1 MEKKVIVKVEDV
13 SIKFSLASEKFD
25 GFKEYFIQRVK
36 KKITYQDFWA
46 LQDVSFEVY
55 KGETLGLIGVNGS
68 GKSTMLKIIACVM
81 KPTCGSVKTS
91 GVIAPLIELGA
102 GFDFDLTAKENV
114 FLNGTLL
121 GYTREYLEEHYE
133 EIVEFSELDQFM
145 DVPVKNFSSGMFS
158 RLAFAVATIGQP
170 DILIVDEVLSV
181 GDAKFRKKCEKK
193 MQGMIDHGVTV
204 LFVSHSLE
212 QVKRLCNKAILLDH
226 GELIAK
232 GDIED
237 VATIYQKK
245 LND

>member
-68 GKSTMLKIIACVM
+68 GKSTMLKIIAGVM

-181 GDAKFRKKCEKK
+181 GGAT
-193 MQGMIDHGVTV
+193 I
-204 LFVSHSLE
+204 LFVSHNME
-212 QVKRLCNKAILLDH
+212 QVRNLCSRIVWLEH
-226 GELIAK
+226 GRVRSIGDADELCR
-232 GDIED
+232 E
-237 VATIYQKK
+237 YQEAE
-245 LND
+245 

>member
-36 KKITYQDFWA
+36 KKITYQDFRA

-68 GKSTMLKIIACVM
+68 GKSTMLKIIAGVM
-81 KPTCGSVKTS
+81 KPTRGSVKTS

-121 GYTREYLEEHYE
+121 GYTREYLEEHYK
-133 EIVEFSELDQFM
+133 EIVEFSELEQFM

-181 GDAKFRKKCEKK
+181 GDFHFQQKCEARINRMKEN
-193 MQGMIDHGVTV
+193 GATI
-204 LFVSHSLE
+204 LFVSHNME
-212 QVKRLCNKAILLDH
+212 QVRNLCSRIVWLEH
-226 GELIAK
+226 GRVHSIGDADELCR
-232 GDIED
+232 E
-237 VATIYQKK
+237 YQEAE
-245 LND
+245 

>member
-68 GKSTMLKIIACVM
+68 GKSTMLKIIAGVM

-170 DILIVDEVLSV
+170 DILIVDEILAV
-181 GDAKFRKKCEKK
+181 GDFKFQEKCKER
-193 MQGMIDHGVTV
+193 MTQMLSAGTTLLM
-204 LFVSHSLE
+204 VSHSIE
-212 QVKRLCNKAILLDH
+212 DIRRLCTHAAWIDH
-226 GELIAK
+226 GELRQSGEVMEVTEAYVK
-232 GDIED
+232 G
-237 VATIYQKK
+237 V
-245 LND
+245 